1 MVVVEIGVAKGKL
14 KRVPKHDVHVASCLN
29 TYMFF
34 NNVMWR
40 QKKNKKY
47 EEYGDT
53 HTWFQEDWLCTNM
66 GIVSLH
72 KYILKFATNDD
83 LIYSLKFS

>member
-1 MVVVEIGVAKGKL
+1 MVKGKL

-47 EEYGDT
+47 EKNMEIHIHGFKRIGCD
-53 HTWFQEDWLCTNM
+53 TNM
-66 GIVSLH
+66 GIVSPH
-72 KYILKFATNDD
+72 KYILRFATNDD